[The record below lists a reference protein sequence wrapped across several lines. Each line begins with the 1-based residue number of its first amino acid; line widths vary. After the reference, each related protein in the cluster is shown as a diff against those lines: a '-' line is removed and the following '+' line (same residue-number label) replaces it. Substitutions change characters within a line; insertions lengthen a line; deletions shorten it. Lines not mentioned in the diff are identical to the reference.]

1 MPFSAGGSE
10 IRPYRI
16 RVVRWVGRATSP
28 RRPLSRWE
36 LSSSCHVV
44 LGGRLGDPPLPNP
57 FCAMSW
63 WGRISEA
70 AVIPVGAQF
79 CLPCRSRRA
88 ARRSAYR
95 IHVVRWVGRAAS
107 NTSLQRH
114 RKDGFDVIQQKLVL
128 DRTGALVIEIES
140 PGKEGNVVGTHFAPK
155 CCTNSRH
162 RTRATRCWQR

>member
-70 AVIPVGAQF
+70 AVIPMGAQF
-79 CLPCRSRRA
+79 FLPCRSRRA
-88 ARRSAYR
+88 ARRSAPAESILRDELVGPHLRGGRYPDGSSVLPAMSFSAGGSEIRPCR
-95 IHVVRWVGRAAS
+95 IH
-107 NTSLQRH
+107 
-114 RKDGFDVIQQKLVL
+114 
-128 DRTGALVIEIES
+128 
-140 PGKEGNVVGTHFAPK
+140 FA
-155 CCTNSRH
+155 R
-162 RTRATRCWQR
+162 

>member
-1 MPFSAGGSE
+1 MD
-10 IRPYRI
+10 ICQRVT
-16 RVVRWVGRATSP
+16 RVVSPRRLGGGLVGPHLRGGRYPGDSSVPLCHVVLAGRFGDSPLPNPFLRWVGRAASP
-28 RRPLSRWE
+28 RRPLF
-36 LSSSCHVV
+36 
-44 LGGRLGDPPLPNP
+44 P
-57 FCAMSW
+57 M
-63 WGRISEA
+63 
-70 AVIPVGAQF
+70 GAQF

>member
-1 MPFSAGGSE
+1 MGAQFFLPCRSRRAARRSAPTESILRDE
-10 IRPYRI
+10 L
-16 RVVRWVGRATSP
+16 VG
-28 RRPLSRWE
+28 
-36 LSSSCHVV
+36 
-44 LGGRLGDPPLPNP
+44 
-57 FCAMSW
+57 
-63 WGRISEA
+63 GRISEA